1 MRSGVVAT
9 LPDMTAEPVAGQGP
23 LPRGASPA
31 QVRDRLP
38 EPERSRFLAEY
49 EAALDEARRTLDLA
63 PVFEAVERYR
73 LIAMAWSDP
82 ERFRRSIRRWAE
94 IVTGEPTPHDEP
106 FEVTR
111 RKAGI

>member
-1 MRSGVVAT
+1 
-9 LPDMTAEPVAGQGP
+9 MTAEPVAGEGP

-63 PVFEAVERYR
+63 PVHASVEHYR
-73 LIAMAWSDP
+73 AIAILWMDP
-82 ERFRRSIRRWAE
+82 DRFRAAVRRWAE
-94 IVTGEPTPHDEP
+94 IVTEAPIPDDEP